1 MAKDVFS
8 QYSPEEIEK
17 AIKLLERQKEQRK
30 RQLERIKNDPV
41 ARERQRERALRRRV
55 REKLLIQ
62 KALES
67 GITVSEEEID
77 AWLASRA
84 S

>member
-8 QYSPEEIEK
+8 RYSPEEIEK